1 MTERA
6 APLVLA
12 LALALLALP
21 LTATADAQ
29 PAGKAYRIG
38 VIANAFD
45 TADGPLFEVFLD
57 GLRALGYVE
66 DRNIIIDW
74 RSSEGNFARLPG
86 LAASL
91 VRAKVD
97 IMMAMSLHPARAAAE
112 ATKTIPI
119 VFVVVA
125 DPVAQKLVGNP
136 ARPGG
141 NITGLAAY
149 GPEDSSHKVIQL
161 LKEANPKIGRLAVLT
176 NPANPVHQE
185 IMSQSLPSAA
195 RRLHVSVLPLELRS
209 ASDIQGAFDRA
220 VRERADALYV
230 LGDVLTFI
238 HRGRIADLAA
248 KSRLPAIY
256 AARGGVDAGGLMSYG
271 PNPRDL
277 YRRAAAYVDKI
288 LKGTSP
294 GDLPVGQLAKSSLV
308 INLKTAKAIGLTVPH
323 SLLQRA
329 DEVIQ

>member
-6 APLVLA
+6 APLILA
-12 LALALLALP
+12 LALAMLAVP
-21 LTATADAQ
+21 FAAEAQ
-29 PAGKAYRIG
+29 PAGKVYRIG
-38 VIANAFD
+38 VIANALD

-66 DRNIIIDW
+66 DRNIVIDW
-74 RSSEGNFARLPG
+74 RSSEGHFDRLPG

-97 IMMAMSLHPARAAAE
+97 IMMAMSLQPARAAAE
-112 ATKTIPI
+112 ATKAIPI

-149 GPEDSSHKVIQL
+149 GPEDGSHKVIQFL
-161 LKEANPKIGRLAVLT
+161 REANPKISRLAVLT

-195 RRLHVSVLPLELRS
+195 QRLRVSLLPLELRS
-209 ASDIQGAFDRA
+209 PSDLQGAFDTA

-238 HRGRIADLAA
+238 HRARIADLAA

-256 AARGGVDAGGLMSYG
+256 AARGGVEAGGFMSYG

-277 YRRAAAYVDKI
+277 YRRAATYVDKI
-288 LKGTSP
+288 LKGTRP
-294 GDLPVGQLAKSSLV
+294 GDLAVEQLAKSRLV
-308 INLKTAKAIGLTVPH
+308 INLKTAKAIGLTVPP

>member
-6 APLVLA
+6 APLILA
-12 LALALLALP
+12 LGLAMLAVP
-21 LTATADAQ
+21 FAAEAQ
-29 PAGKAYRIG
+29 PATKVYRIG
-38 VIANAFD
+38 VIANSLA

-74 RSSEGNFARLPG
+74 RSSEGDFAKLPG

-97 IMMAMSLHPARAAAE
+97 IMMAMSLLPARAAAE

-149 GPEDSSHKVIQL
+149 GPEDGSHKVIQFL
-161 LKEANPKIGRLAVLT
+161 REANPKLTRFAVLT

-185 IMSQSLPSAA
+185 IMSRSLPSAA
-195 RRLHVSVLPLELRS
+195 QRLRVSVLPLELRS
-209 ASDIQGAFDRA
+209 VSDLQGAFDTV

-230 LGDVLTFI
+230 LADVLTFI
-238 HRGRIADLAA
+238 HRARIADFAA

-256 AARGGVDAGGLMSYG
+256 AARGGVEAGGLMSYG

-277 YRRAAAYVDKI
+277 YRRAATYIDKI
-288 LKGTSP
+288 LKGTRP
-294 GDLPVGQLAKSSLV
+294 GDLPVEQLAKSRLV
-308 INLKTAKAIGLTVPH
+308 INLKTAKAIGLTVPP